1 MFFFFLFMPLLCSLA
16 IWVLALKG
24 LKYYGFTIISH
35 LYFFLFFIWCFFF
48 IKICYLHYIFYL
60 NLGMWLYCG
69 SVAIDW
75 EFKLDSLS
83 IIMLGLVLIVSTV
96 VHFFSLNY
104 MKGDSSLI
112 RFFSLLSLFTFFM
125 FFLVVSDNYL
135 VLFVGWEGIGICS
148 FLLISFW
155 QTRVLASKS
164 ALKAIILNR
173 VGDSA
178 FLAGICFLF
187 YLLKSLNFGVIFS
200 LISFFCE
207 RKFDLLCYS
216 FFYIE
221 VISFCFFFAAVG
233 KSAQLGLHG
242 WLPYAMEGPT
252 PVSALIH
259 AATLV
264 TAGIFLIIRSSF
276 IFEWAPFT
284 LNLIVFLGGLTA
296 IFGSTI
302 SCGQN
307 DIKRIIAFSTT
318 SQLGYMFFACGLSTI
333 I

>member
-1 MFFFFLFMPLLCSLA
+1 
-16 IWVLALKG
+16 
-24 LKYYGFTIISH
+24 
-35 LYFFLFFIWCFFF
+35 
-48 IKICYLHYIFYL
+48 
-60 NLGMWLYCG
+60 
-69 SVAIDW
+69 
-75 EFKLDSLS
+75 
-83 IIMLGLVLIVSTV
+83 
-96 VHFFSLNY
+96 
-104 MKGDSSLI
+104 
-112 RFFSLLSLFTFFM
+112 
-125 FFLVVSDNYL
+125 
-135 VLFVGWEGIGICS
+135 
-148 FLLISFW
+148 
-155 QTRVLASKS
+155 LASKS

-276 IFEWAPFT
+276 IFE
-284 LNLIVFLGGLTA
+284 
-296 IFGSTI
+296 
-302 SCGQN
+302 
-307 DIKRIIAFSTT
+307 
-318 SQLGYMFFACGLSTI
+318 
-333 I
+333 